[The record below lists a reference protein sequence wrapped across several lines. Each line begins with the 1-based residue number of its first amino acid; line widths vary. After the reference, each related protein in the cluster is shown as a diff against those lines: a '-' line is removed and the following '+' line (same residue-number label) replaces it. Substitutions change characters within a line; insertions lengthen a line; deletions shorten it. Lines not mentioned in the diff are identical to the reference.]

1 MKSEEREPLH
11 SPVLQHLSLLI
22 NPSSE
27 LRSPIA
33 LSMSEKK
40 KTRKRSKIKRWL
52 RSWVFTLLGNVR
64 IKLINKVGRRRRS
77 ISDCE
82 LNQIVSGALTDRYPC
97 RFFRD
102 RNDRGSTPVRRSL
115 LENEFESLVDL
126 AVPMSAQSE
135 SARQQSSRLDSCV
148 ANGSLVDGEELA
160 VATAQAKSHHDPRG
174 SWRGDE
180 RSVLRIMNPDVS
192 WLDSEDEK
200 SEESGS
206 MSVIE
211 VDRNVY
217 ELSALGG
224 KSPDL
229 PAELSEESQSGKS
242 RSALVVEPDVQM
254 ASPLAIGE
262 LAPQLSNLYFVH
274 QPDPPLCCLITS
286 ALRDS
291 SSSVLFEN
299 GICLCGH
306 SSHGTQPLILHPPPS
321 DISRSSVRRV
331 KPPTNTMEFV
341 IRQTQRRRSTIL
353 NNAYITPYVPLQPR
367 PLQIRKAS
375 NATSTN
381 TQNDAPLPFPAEPS
395 HDVTTPAHSP
405 SYSFRCKIQHGPLPP
420 LPPSTS
426 STSSTHSFSFGP
438 AGPSSRPPDISST
451 TPSASASASP
461 VDPPQYPHRP
471 TSMCGRCLA
480 RRHRSLHS
488 HPSHRRGDNSPQFG
502 NPPLPYPLSPQEP
515 TRFPPRVDSL
525 PASLRA
531 GLQCRH
537 CPTRQSGVVPPPLL
551 VGPRPRAQVLNRV
564 SASLSDS
571 VPNSPGAGP
580 VGPTGFC
587 AMSEDDV
594 PSHDE
599 YSPIDE
605 SIDSSGL
612 EMCLTAGSRAQRRR
626 YR

>member
-1 MKSEEREPLH
+1 
-11 SPVLQHLSLLI
+11 
-22 NPSSE
+22 
-27 LRSPIA
+27 
-33 LSMSEKK
+33 MSEKK
-40 KTRKRSKIKRWL
+40 KARKWSKIKRWL
-52 RSWVFTLLGNVR
+52 RSWVFTPLGNVK
-64 IKLINKVGRRRRS
+64 IKLIDKVERKRQS

-115 LENEFESLVDL
+115 LENEFEALVDL
-126 AVPMSAQSE
+126 VVPMSTRSE

-148 ANGSLVDGEELA
+148 ANGSVVDGGEPA
-160 VATAQAKSHHDPRG
+160 VATTKPKPLHDPRG

-180 RSVLRIMNPDVS
+180 YSVLRIMNPDVS
-192 WLDSEDEK
+192 WLNSGDEK

-211 VDRNVY
+211 VDGNVY

-229 PAELSEESQSGKS
+229 PAELSEETQSGKS
-242 RSALVVEPDVQM
+242 RSALVVESGVQM
-254 ASPLAIGE
+254 ASPLVIEE
-262 LAPQLSNLYFVH
+262 LAPQLPDLYFIH

-291 SSSVLFEN
+291 NSPVLFEN
-299 GICLCGH
+299 GICFCDH
-306 SSHGTQPLILHPPPS
+306 SSHGTQPVISHLPPS
-321 DISRSSVRRV
+321 DISRSSVRRA
-331 KPPTNTMEFV
+331 KPPMNTMKFL
-341 IRQTQRRRSTIL
+341 IRQTQRRRNTIM
-353 NNAYITPYVPLQPR
+353 NNAYISPYISLQPR
-367 PLQIRKAS
+367 PLQIRKPS

-381 TQNDAPLPFPAEPS
+381 TQNDALFPIPAETS
-395 HDVTTPAHSP
+395 HDATAPVHSP
-405 SYSFRCKIQHGPLPP
+405 SHSLRCKIQHGPLPP
-420 LPPSTS
+420 LPTATT
-426 STSSTHSFSFGP
+426 STSSTHSSSLGS

-461 VDPPQYPHRP
+461 VDIPQYPDRP
-471 TSMCGRCLA
+471 TSMCGGCLA
-480 RRHRSLHS
+480 KRHRSLHS
-488 HPSHRRGDNSPQFG
+488 HPYHRRGDSSPQFG

-515 TRFPPRVDSL
+515 TRLPPRVDSL

-537 CPTRQSGVVPPPLL
+537 CPTRRSGIVSPPVF

-564 SASLSDS
+564 SASFSDS
-571 VPNSPGAGP
+571 TPDSPWAGP
-580 VGPTGFC
+580 VGPMGFY
-587 AMSEDDV
+587 AASEDEL
-594 PSHDE
+594 PLSSESH
-599 YSPIDE
+599 SIDE
-605 SIDSSGL
+605 TIDSSGL
-612 EMCLTAGSRAQRRR
+612 EMCLIAGSRAQSRR